1 MKKYRKIVDG
11 KPVIKPRNKIVVVKD
26 GKQFINP
33 QEEVI
38 LANGWEEY
46 VAPIYEPTVEDL
58 RVIKQDEILA
68 FDSSDEVN
76 AFFMQGKRMWLD
88 KATRAG
94 LMLRFNAEVAMG
106 KETTTLWYEGSMFE
120 LPITNAI
127 QMLYAIENYASACYD
142 NTQKHLV
149 AIDGLNTKEEIE
161 AYDYRS
167 GYPQQLEF

>member
-1 MKKYRKIVDG
+1 MKKYRKIIDG
-11 KPVIKPRNKIVVVKD
+11 KPVIMPRNKIVVVKD

-33 QEEVI
+33 KEEVI
-38 LANGWEEY
+38 LNDGWEEY
-46 VAPIYEPTVEDL
+46 IPPVYEPTVEDL
-58 RVIKQDEILA
+58 RAIKQDEVLA

-94 LMLRFNAEVAMG
+94 LMLRFQAEQAME

-120 LPITNAI
+120 LPISNAI
-127 QMLYAIENYASACYD
+127 QMLLAIEVYASECYD
-142 NTQKHLV
+142 NTQRHLAEV
-149 AIDGLNTKEEIE
+149 DKLETKEEIE

-167 GYPQQLEF
+167 GYPRQLEF